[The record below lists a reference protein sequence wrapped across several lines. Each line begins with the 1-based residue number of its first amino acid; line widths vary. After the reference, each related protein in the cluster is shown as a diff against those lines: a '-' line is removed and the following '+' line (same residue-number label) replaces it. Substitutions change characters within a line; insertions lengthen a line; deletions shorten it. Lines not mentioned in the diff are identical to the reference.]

1 MATVHLRSVP
11 HVAVRKTL
19 PAWRPSQLLTLLL
32 GWLWRARSRRELA
45 GLSDAQLRDVGLNRD
60 MIKREAEKPFWI
72 A

>member
-1 MATVHLRSVP
+1 MTTVHLRSVP
-11 HVAVRKTL
+11 HVAVRKPL
-19 PAWRPSQLLTLLL
+19 PTWRTSQLLTLLL
-32 GWLWRARSRRELA
+32 SWLRRARSRRELA